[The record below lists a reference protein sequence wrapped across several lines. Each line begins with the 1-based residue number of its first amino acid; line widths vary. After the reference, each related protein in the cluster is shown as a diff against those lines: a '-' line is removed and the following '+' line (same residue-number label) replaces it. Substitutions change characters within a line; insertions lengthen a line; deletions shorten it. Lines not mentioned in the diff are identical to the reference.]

1 MIELLISPSVGA
13 VIGYFTNY
21 VAIKMLFRPRR
32 AYHILGRRI
41 PFTPGLI
48 PSKRGKL
55 AEAIAK
61 VVKEN
66 LLTEESVR
74 RRLNEENVRRSIG
87 ELVDRFFEGFMEN
100 VDGYVELFL
109 EKVGNKPLS
118 EIINVR
124 DVEDGIRKFSVSILK
139 GLKEQKRS
147 LNELLPPQVREKL
160 YAAVGFSVERA
171 ISLLEENIGDE
182 SFRLTVKGHIKRN
195 LSRLFNRYVKI
206 IPERS
211 IDSLSERLSN
221 VAVNFLKD
229 IAEDESLRM
238 KVVSVSRA
246 KAEELLSRPI
256 SSYFSL
262 LKPEDE
268 EKLSD
273 AISGSLIRALREGM
287 EKPILE
293 TRFFRERLF
302 HLLVNLVKE
311 AGKRNRRYISEVAT
325 EKLLEVIELEIPVIM
340 DSLDVE
346 SMVRDRVNAL
356 PMGEVEELVLKLID
370 EELKYITL
378 LGGVLG
384 FLIGGLQDIL
394 LFVHL

>member
-1 MIELLISPSVGA
+1 MA
-13 VIGYFTNY
+13 
-21 VAIKMLFRPRR
+21 
-32 AYHILGRRI
+32 
-41 PFTPGLI
+41 
-48 PSKRGKL
+48 
-55 AEAIAK
+55 
-61 VVKEN
+61 
-66 LLTEESVR
+66 
-74 RRLNEENVRRSIG
+74 
-87 ELVDRFFEGFMEN
+87 
-100 VDGYVELFL
+100 
-109 EKVGNKPLS
+109 
-118 EIINVR
+118 
-124 DVEDGIRKFSVSILK
+124 
-139 GLKEQKRS
+139 
-147 LNELLPPQVREKL
+147 
-160 YAAVGFSVERA
+160 
-171 ISLLEENIGDE
+171 
-182 SFRLTVKGHIKRN
+182 
-195 LSRLFNRYVKI
+195 
-206 IPERS
+206 
-211 IDSLSERLSN
+211 
-221 VAVNFLKD
+221 
-229 IAEDESLRM
+229 
-238 KVVSVSRA
+238 
-246 KAEELLSRPI
+246 
-256 SSYFSL
+256 
-262 LKPEDE
+262 EDE

>member
-1 MIELLISPSVGA
+1 MIELLIPPSVGA

-160 YAAVGFSVERA
+160 YAAVGFSVQ
-171 ISLLEENIGDE
+171 IFIHH
-182 SFRLTVKGHIKRN
+182 TVTKPVR
-195 LSRLFNRYVKI
+195 SVR
-206 IPERS
+206 IP
-211 IDSLSERLSN
+211 
-221 VAVNFLKD
+221 
-229 IAEDESLRM
+229 
-238 KVVSVSRA
+238 
-246 KAEELLSRPI
+246 
-256 SSYFSL
+256 
-262 LKPEDE
+262 
-268 EKLSD
+268 
-273 AISGSLIRALREGM
+273 
-287 EKPILE
+287 
-293 TRFFRERLF
+293 
-302 HLLVNLVKE
+302 
-311 AGKRNRRYISEVAT
+311 
-325 EKLLEVIELEIPVIM
+325 
-340 DSLDVE
+340 
-346 SMVRDRVNAL
+346 
-356 PMGEVEELVLKLID
+356 
-370 EELKYITL
+370 
-378 LGGVLG
+378 LGTGCS
-384 FLIGGLQDIL
+384 
-394 LFVHL
+394 

>member
-1 MIELLISPSVGA
+1 MIELLIPPSVGA

-124 DVEDGIRKFSVSILK
+124 DVEDGIRKFSVSVLK

-211 IDSLSERLSN
+211 IDALSERLSN

-256 SSYFSL
+256 SSYFSS

-384 FLIGGLQDIL
+384 FLIGGIQDIL